1 MADRLDL
8 PESLRQPP
16 SKEALC
22 QATRGLVS
30 SGRAVDE
37 RGTEVAAQ
45 SGQGLRMDANILFFL
60 RVPKGDTKQAQA
72 LYYVVIGHSPS
83 EFRYRKW
90 NCDEKFHLPVQTGTP
105 SRLAIIV
112 FTSQHREFR

>member
-45 SGQGLRMDANILFFL
+45 SGQGLRMDANILFFFAST
-60 RVPKGDTKQAQA
+60 KGGYQA
-72 LYYVVIGHSPS
+72 SPGIVLCS
-83 EFRYRKW
+83 YRS
-90 NCDEKFHLPVQTGTP
+90 LPIRIQI
-105 SRLAIIV
+105 SKMEL
-112 FTSQHREFR
+112 